1 MSDVPVETGP
11 APAEAASVDVGG
23 EGVSEAPPEPSYL
36 NTDEYAGH
44 HVRLKVDGEEVSVP
58 LSEALGGYQRQADY
72 TRKTQELAEQQ
83 RRAQFGLTLQQ
94 ALEANPQETLRILQ
108 AQYAAEQA
116 QAEPDADEDWTND
129 PAEARIRELDQRL
142 QRYEQQQADNELRQA
157 VRVLQSRY
165 GEDFNPQEVVQAA
178 FQQGRM
184 DLENVY
190 KEIAFDRYRQGVEA
204 AKQQQGADEASRV
217 AAKSQASS
225 ATHSGNGAANA
236 VEPAIDSFPTIE
248 EAFAQAKR
256 SHGWT

>member
-1 MSDVPVETGP
+1 MSDAPAEPGL
-11 APAEAASVDVGG
+11 APAEAAPAEVGG
-23 EGVSEAPPEPSYL
+23 ESVSEAPPEPTYL
-36 NTDEYAGH
+36 DTDTYAGH
-44 HVRLKVDGEEVSVP
+44 HVRVKMDGEELSIP

-108 AQYAAEQA
+108 AQYAAEQV
-116 QAEPDADEDWTND
+116 QAEPEADEDWTND
-129 PAEARIRELDQRL
+129 PSEARIRELDQRL

-157 VRVLQSRY
+157 VRVLQQRY
-165 GEDFNPQEVVQAA
+165 GDDFNPQEVVQAA
-178 FQQGRM
+178 FAQQRM

-190 KEIAFDRYRQGVEA
+190 KEIAFDRYRQGMAA
-204 AKQQQGADEASRV
+204 AKEQQGADEASRV
-217 AAKSQASS
+217 AAKTQAST

-236 VEPAIDSFPTIE
+236 VEPATDSFPTIE
-248 EAFAQAKR
+248 EAFADAKR